1 MPSKLKSAPATGD
14 LLHLPDAASQLGISV
29 PTVKQ
34 WIYKEKIRSVQTPC
48 GHHRIPQGV
57 VDRLLFK
64 ARAKTA
70 PQRER
75 EQHRVSG
82 RNQLVGRIVS
92 LRISGLMAE
101 VVISVGDQQITSI
114 ITARSA
120 REMQLKPGQTAAAL
134 IKSTEVMILRL

>member
-34 WIYKEKIRSVQTPC
+34 WIYKEKIRSVQTPG
-48 GHHRIPQGV
+48 GHHRIPQGE

-75 EQHRVSG
+75 EQH
-82 RNQLVGRIVS
+82 
-92 LRISGLMAE
+92 A
-101 VVISVGDQQITSI
+101 SVAAINWSDELYPC
-114 ITARSA
+114 ASA
-120 REMQLKPGQTAAAL
+120 A
-134 IKSTEVMILRL
+134 